1 VELTFLFVGLPA
13 YVQDLPSTLYDGKND
28 TSLPLVRLAQVK
40 RDTQY
45 LPSSL
50 FESATFWWWTD
61 ALPRYA
67 NIQKALPRGVNDRKG
82 KLDQKRDDSRC
93 CWFLSDLASQRES
106 GNASYPHNFQTT
118 LIDHGYLFGK
128 EHGLFLLRF

>member
-40 RDTQY
+40 RETQY

-50 FESATFWWWTD
+50 FESAIF
-61 ALPRYA
+61 
-67 NIQKALPRGVNDRKG
+67 
-82 KLDQKRDDSRC
+82 
-93 CWFLSDLASQRES
+93 
-106 GNASYPHNFQTT
+106 
-118 LIDHGYLFGK
+118 
-128 EHGLFLLRF
+128 